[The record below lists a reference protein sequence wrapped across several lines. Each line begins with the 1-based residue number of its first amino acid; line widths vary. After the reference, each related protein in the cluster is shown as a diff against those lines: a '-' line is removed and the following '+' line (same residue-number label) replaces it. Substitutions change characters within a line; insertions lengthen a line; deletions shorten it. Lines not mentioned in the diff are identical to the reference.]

1 MKTANALIVLGLS
14 MFLACPSIGQSLN
27 PSIPASRSASKA
39 ATPGSSTLAA
49 TSKSTAKAGKKSGK
63 DCDCDDDKPKRRTGI
78 ARSSA
83 YKKRSSSYEVKG
95 WEPPRSRAEQP
106 AVTGTASLTRG
117 GYEFTGSPMPRPDT
131 VFVEKKTPVKIIPYP
146 FTLPIDKQAIKGAY
160 VLGLSDHKTTH
171 IIFPSKIKV
180 FDAGSA
186 DVLAVVP
193 EAAGNVL
200 QAKSSEAKPFEQTNM
215 TVLLE
220 DGGFFSFLVHYDPNP
235 PVLNLNV
242 LNNMRMD
249 RKTSQDLG
257 INQAYGF
264 VYQAQNAPNVDE
276 LSYFAKKTVN
286 QKRFVKNVGAT
297 SLKVNARATAL
308 YVHGNS
314 LYIQLTIEN
323 DSEIDYNLDFTK
335 FYIRDKSVM
344 KRVAQQ
350 EIELVPQ
357 MYFPEEVTVFKA
369 DSKYVVCYAIPLKT
383 FTIDKVLDVEIYE
396 KQGSRHLRFP
406 IEADVFI
413 KAKSF

>member
-1 MKTANALIVLGLS
+1 MKTANSVLVWGLS
-14 MFLACPSIGQSLN
+14 ILLAGPSFSQTLN
-27 PSIPASRSASKA
+27 PVIGSQSGSTSKVSAPGMTTPAGITRAKPTSKA
-39 ATPGSSTLAA
+39 
-49 TSKSTAKAGKKSGK
+49 KKKSDK
-63 DCDCDDDKPKRRTGI
+63 DCNCDDDKPKKRV
-78 ARSSA
+78 AA
-83 YKKRSSSYEVKG
+83 KKKLPTSYEARG
-95 WEPPRSRAEQP
+95 WEPTKRAGTEP
-106 AVTGTASLTRG
+106 ETPVTASLPRG
-117 GYEFTGSPMPRPDT
+117 GVEYTGSPARDT
-131 VFVEKKTPVKIIPYP
+131 VFVEKKPQVKIIPYP

-180 FDAGSA
+180 FDAGSS

-200 QAKSSEAKPFEQTNM
+200 QAKSSEAKAFEQTNM

-220 DGGFFSFLVHYDPNP
+220 DGGFFSFLVHFDPNP

-242 LNNMRMD
+242 MNNMRLD
-249 RKTSQDLG
+249 RETSKGMG

-264 VYQAQNAPNVDE
+264 VYQAQNAPNAEE

-286 QKRFVKNVGAT
+286 QKKFVKNVGAT
-297 SLKVNARATAL
+297 NLRVNAQATAL
-308 YVHGNS
+308 YVHNNS

-323 DSEIDYNLDFTK
+323 DSQIDYNLDFTK

-344 KRVAQQ
+344 RRVAQQ
-350 EIELVPQ
+350 EIELLPQ
-357 MYFPEEVTVFKA
+357 TYYPEDTKVFKA
-369 DSKYVVCYAIPLKT
+369 ESKYVVSYAIPLKT
-383 FTIDKVLDVEIYE
+383 FTVDKVLEVEIYE
-396 KQGSRHLRFP
+396 AQGSRHLRFA